1 MKIQNN
7 QNGEILS
14 VSNVFQS
21 EGQII
26 YRINGRNWQRPG
38 TRFFNSFPMLSD
50 TGGTTGDGWA
60 ILELSEPWQIVSGSR
75 SVSPSSP
82 AEPSPVQAAEP
93 AGVATGFNVG
103 DRVILTDGHQLS
115 NGADYA
121 TIIYVDERNGK
132 RQYLIDNL
140 SGLWSENQLSAYIE
154 PEPEPVIVSAGVDPE
169 EVAKIVDEKTA
180 YLSAKIEELEEKI
193 QKGGKVTIE
202 VKTPLAT
209 NKVNGATIAE
219 FGNICK
225 LVSCG
230 YPVYMSGPAGCGK
243 SFTARQIADG
253 LGLDYYES
261 STVLFAH
268 DLKGYGDAGGKFVET
283 PFYKAVKFGGL
294 FFLDEVDASAPEA
307 LVVLNNLI
315 ANGSFDFPV
324 VGLTKAHENF
334 RVIAAGNT
342 QLTGATLEYCA
353 RQMQDSS
360 FKNRFFFVGVDY
372 DPNLENTLSGGDSEI
387 VEFVHDLRQSAKVAQ
402 MQLTVSYR
410 QIKMLA
416 DPNLADMEL
425 SFLIKGG
432 ILQEKENDDIRIL
445 AANMVHKENR
455 YFKALEKLY

>member
-26 YRINGRNWQRPG
+26 YRISGRNWQRPG

-50 TGGTTGDGWA
+50 TGGTTADGWA

-93 AGVATGFNVG
+93 AGVAAFAIG
-103 DRVILTDGHQLS
+103 DRVTVDG
-115 NGADYA
+115 GADVY
-121 TIIYVDERNGK
+121 TVVSIVRGSFIVDGGVAP
-132 RQYLIDNL
+132 LIVSDPSRL
-140 SGLWSENQLSAYIE
+140 AAYIE
-154 PEPEPVIVSAGVDPE
+154 PEPEPVIVPAGVDPD

-180 YLSAKIEELEEKI
+180 YLSAKIAELEEKI

-334 RVIAAGNT
+334 RIIAAGNT

-372 DPNLENTLSGGDSEI
+372 DTNLENTLSGGDAEI

-432 ILQEKENDDIRIL
+432 ILQEKESDDIRIL